1 MQCSYTKKLDGFC
14 GAGKYLSKNI
24 FHQANEL
31 YAQEFIVPSNVVL
44 FNSNT
49 IESIPFII
57 SKLQRILEVPGD
69 ELGHVMKCNSCPDN
83 YTSPLL
89 SNSFDN
95 CTLVTDVL
103 PKENSTLLNSPEEH
117 EEYTTQHE
125 NTNTQHESDNS
136 PEEHEEYTTQHENT
150 TQHGNTQHE
159 SDNSPEENTT
169 LLTESDNSHEEN
181 TTLLTE
187 SDNSPEENTTLLTE
201 SDNSPEENTTLLTES
216 DNSPEEH
223 EENTNT
229 QHESDNSPEENTT
242 LLTESDNSPEENTT
256 LLTESDNS
264 SEEHEEN
271 TTLLTESD
279 NSPEENTTL
288 LTESDN
294 SPEENTTLLTESDN
308 SPEEPEEIKQ
318 SKATENPQSQDTYT
332 VRMVLSVAMTI
343 ETFDY
348 EVQTRFKDALA
359 RAAGVESNAVSID
372 SIVAKMQ
379 RRLLSGGI
387 VVKTSILA
395 LDKSSASTMMSLLSS
410 DNINDNLLRSG
421 MASVIV
427 VEQAQSGKTIVA
439 GCAKNTYQQ
448 CDQTGKC
455 SSCASCPD
463 KTISVQGSKSILNCT
478 KSNQVFYLD
487 VGSASFFSFENWPRQ
502 HSLKFRENTFDANT
516 EITMRMVTDLSIFAD
531 PASVENKDILYLQS
545 NNSEV
550 FTVPVTLTIT
560 YTEER
565 PGFVPTIETYDD
577 VVQEWVEV
585 NSNYK
590 NNKLLKTVSVD
601 VTHFSFWTS
610 GSKPTGVD
618 YYRPKKRDDS
628 DNSFSTKLN
637 MFMLFVMSLMF
648 VVCLFFINRFISQ
661 AHRRARKNGTHSYV

>member
-14 GAGKYLSKNI
+14 GAGKYLSKNN

-31 YAQEFIVPSNVVL
+31 YAQELIVPSNVVL
-44 FNSNT
+44 FNSST

-125 NTNTQHESDNS
+125 NT
-136 PEEHEEYTTQHENT
+136 
-150 TQHGNTQHE
+150 TQHGNTQNE

-169 LLTESDNSHEEN
+169 LLTESDNS
-181 TTLLTE
+181 L
-187 SDNSPEENTTLLTE
+187 
-201 SDNSPEENTTLLTES
+201 
-216 DNSPEEH
+216 EEH

-229 QHESDNSPEENTT
+229 QH
-242 LLTESDNSPEENTT
+242 
-256 LLTESDNS
+256 
-264 SEEHEEN
+264 
-271 TTLLTESD
+271 
-279 NSPEENTTL
+279 
-288 LTESDN
+288 ESDN

-395 LDKSSASTMMSLLSS
+395 LDNSSASTMMSLLSS

-439 GCAKNTYQQ
+439 ACAKNTYQQ

-610 GSKPTGVD
+610 GWKPTGVD